1 MKTYAFIVGS
11 PSLPP
16 LFLVQV
22 SRYTATTLRQLAYYE
37 PNIIRC
43 PPSISSILRCLS
55 EDRFLVKHY
64 AVMGKAIIYRIVV
77 GSPLVTQDEAQGALI
92 AEIIAFELETQPSI
106 SSRTRRSTLDNTI
119 VMELCQHTR
128 NKRLIEERHLMFP
141 SLSVDVRRSL
151 GELHYHVSNDL

>member
-1 MKTYAFIVGS
+1 
-11 PSLPP
+11 
-16 LFLVQV
+16 
-22 SRYTATTLRQLAYYE
+22 
-37 PNIIRC
+37 
-43 PPSISSILRCLS
+43 
-55 EDRFLVKHY
+55 
-64 AVMGKAIIYRIVV
+64 MGKAIIYRIVV

-141 SLSVDVRRSL
+141 SFSVDVRRSL